1 MIVTEQRLLTPT
13 ELELLRSQLQQLA
26 PRVSSVARRWRWA
39 WFAALALIPF
49 MYALQSGSLV
59 VFLGI
64 LLFEIAFILFLVWWT
79 GRTDR
84 LLDANYTALDT
95 QLATTPARVTTVTH
109 AEYVGIE
116 AYGMNLWL
124 AQADFGT
131 VLRLDGRTVNEPKRW
146 PIDAFTI
153 LEHTLRSEPSPTP
166 KGEYVEIKLRLILP
180 QGEPVLPLA
189 VIGPQEYER
198 IRHIVPTDGEPGHG
212 RLTAMLDLLGYR
224 PAPKANLPTQP
235 GASA

>member
-1 MIVTEQRLLTPT
+1 MIISAHRLLTLP
-13 ELELLRSQLQQLA
+13 ELELLRGQLQQLA
-26 PRVSSVARRWRWA
+26 PRASSATQRWRWA
-39 WFAALALIPF
+39 WFAVLALIPII
-49 MYALQSGSLV
+49 YAFQSGSLV

-84 LLDANYTALDT
+84 MLDAHHTALDV
-95 QLATTPARVTTVTH
+95 QLASTDARVTTVTH

-124 AQADFGT
+124 VQADFGT

-146 PIDAFTI
+146 PVDAFTI
-153 LEHTLRSEPSPTP
+153 LEHTLTTQPSASPR
-166 KGEYVEIKLRLILP
+166 GEYLALQLRVVLP

-224 PAPKANLPTQP
+224 PAPKTSLPTP
-235 GASA
+235 GPSL